1 MCTPS
6 PFLGSGKTALASIGN
21 PKDPVV
27 LNFDEMA
34 LAGKVLQVMRT
45 CECDGGV
52 EGGVSSSS
60 DDEKE
65 SAEEEESETREG
77 VRETGGLAA
86 GGNDGSMVGKVVLMW
101 RFGSAAILRLR
112 VLVIVFADEISVFGE
127 LGLGGKLDMLAATGD
142 KSGDNSGFLGVLALA
157 YLQVSCALKSASE
170 VVTDISPKR
179 AVNEDTSTFANGL
192 SFLTGVVSL
201 N

>member
-1 MCTPS
+1 MPF
-6 PFLGSGKTALASIGN
+6 FLGTGKSALVNIAN
-21 PKDPVV
+21 PKGLV
-27 LNFDEMA
+27 LGFDEITLVDKA
-34 LAGKVLQVMRT
+34 LQAMRA

-65 SAEEEESETREG
+65 SEQEEVSEVREG

-86 GGNDGSMVGKVVLMW
+86 GGNDGSMVGKAVVLMW

-112 VLVIVFADEISVFGE
+112 GLVMGFADETISVFGDW
-127 LGLGGKLDMLAATGD
+127 GFWGKSDMLAATGD
-142 KSGDNSGFLGVLALA
+142 KSGDGSGFLDPGAQA
-157 YLQVSCALKSASE
+157 YLRLSCVLRPSSE
-170 VVTDISPKR
+170 VVTDILPKR
-179 AVNEDTSTFANGL
+179 AVNEETSTLQFATG
-192 SFLTGVVSL
+192 FLFLVDGVSL